1 MLVSQHGILFNA
13 ASDTVRAHRHPE
25 LDRVLHIFDVYWH
38 GIRSATACLPGH
50 KAAISHKHLPD
61 ADALAYLCV
70 YIAKHNI
77 SQVCY
82 QGFSENALAIAK
94 FLRNEFGAALSQY
107 VITHVSPAQFQNHF
121 EMIMIRE
128 MLNGLKSGVFQ
139 KLGSVKPRF
148 SGVVPAFWP
157 KTLINLA
164 PNVGALPTLR
174 NPDTV
179 LIPVENN
186 WRKNLYTN
194 ALAGIHC
201 EEITKVQ
208 VVNWPIEIANVVGV
222 EKLEWLPFMRPPQI
236 LAQVASCAAILH
248 ASLIECQP
256 MTQLEGLAVG
266 TPCITARLGVHAE
279 IDQHPLSQLCE
290 VEFADDVGA
299 LSQTLTN
306 ICRYWRR
313 DAAGLSA
320 MIEDQLELRKH
331 LSMQSYLEFLS

>member
-1 MLVSQHGILFNA
+1 MLISQHGFLFNT
-13 ASDTVRAHRHPE
+13 ASDTARAHSHPD
-25 LDRVLHIFDVYWH
+25 LDQVLHIFDVYWH

-50 KAAISHKHLPD
+50 KVAISHKYFPD
-61 ADALAYLCV
+61 SDALTYLYG
-70 YIAKHNI
+70 YIARHKI
-77 SQVCY
+77 SRVCY

-94 FLRNEFGAALSQY
+94 LLRHEFGSTLSQY
-107 VITHVSPAQFQNHF
+107 VVTHVSPAQFQNHF
-121 EMIMIRE
+121 EMAMIRE
-128 MLNGLKSGVFQ
+128 MLNGLKSGTFQ

-157 KTLINLA
+157 KTLLNLA
-164 PNVGALPTLR
+164 PNIGSLPLLR
-174 NPDTV
+174 NSDSV

-194 ALAGIHC
+194 VLAGIHC
-201 EEITKVQ
+201 EQITKVQ
-208 VVNWPIEIANVVGV
+208 VVNWPNEIGNIAGI
-222 EKLEWLPFMRPPQI
+222 EKLEWLPFMRPPQM
-236 LAQVASCAAILH
+236 LAQLASCAAILH

-266 TPCITARLGVHAE
+266 TPCITARLGVRAE

-306 ICRYWRR
+306 ICRFWHH
-313 DAAGLSA
+313 DAAGLTA
-320 MIEDQLELRKH
+320 MIDDQLALRKR